1 MKEQKSSKLTLVI
14 VLAAVVAAL
23 TTLAVL
29 VLRAK
34 ARSKALSAYNDDFDC
49 EMDDVYCGDCCCC
62 DDVDEELQPEA
73 AEETE
78 EAKQE

>member
-1 MKEQKSSKLTLVI
+1 MKERKSSKLTLVI

-34 ARSKALSAYNDDFDC
+34 ARRKALRAYHDDFDG
-49 EMDDVYCGDCCCC
+49 EMDDCYCDDCCC

-73 AEETE
+73 AAEDGEP
-78 EAKQE
+78 KQE